1 MMNHIVLYQPEIPQ
15 NTGNIMRTCVGFD
28 FKLHLIK
35 PLGFSLDE
43 KHIKRSGA
51 NYIHHTDYAVYE
63 NFEDFMNQNNGEMF
77 FITRYGSHQ
86 PNEHSYISSDK
97 DIYLIFGS
105 ESSGMPKEILKPHL
119 DHCIRVPMTE
129 QIRSLNLSNVVALMA
144 YEVIRQQG
152 YPHLYKEE
160 PDTLK
165 GSDYLLREDE

>member
-1 MMNHIVLYQPEIPQ
+1 MNHIVLYQPEIPQ

-43 KHIKRSGA
+43 KNIKRSGA
-51 NYIHHTDYAVYE
+51 NYIHHTDYKVYE
-63 NFEDFMNQNNGEMF
+63 DFDDFLNQNEGDMF
-77 FITRYGSHQ
+77 FITRYGFKQ
-86 PNEHSYISSDK
+86 PSDHSFVDNNK

-105 ESSGMPKEILKPHL
+105 ESSGMPKALLANHIDK
-119 DHCIRVPMTE
+119 CIRVPMTE
-129 QIRSLNLSNVVALMA
+129 HVRSLNLSNVVALMA
-144 YEVIRQQG
+144 YEVIRQQD

-160 PDTLK
+160 PDSLK